1 MKQAPIPQ
9 WGAPPQ
15 EAGEA
20 DVRPEVPWAVER
32 TIRDIEWWNEVPW
45 TALHERLRT
54 VPAIPD
60 QLHVEIAS
68 CRAALADAV
77 LTHTGT
83 HLEDAAWK
91 AMAFTDRLLFH
102 TARPSRGGA
111 RGRGAPE
118 CHHRPA
124 HSRLLARG
132 LGIPLGPQR

>member
-1 MKQAPIPQ
+1 M
-9 WGAPPQ
+9 
-15 EAGEA
+15 
-20 DVRPEVPWAVER
+20 
-32 TIRDIEWWNEVPW
+32 PW
-45 TALHERLRT
+45 TALHERLST

-111 RGRGAPE
+111 RGQGERLSATIGRRIAASWRGDWASLWVHSAE
-118 CHHRPA
+118 AIVCA
-124 HSRLLARG
+124 DASASDDSRLRWE
-132 LGIPLGPQR
+132 IK